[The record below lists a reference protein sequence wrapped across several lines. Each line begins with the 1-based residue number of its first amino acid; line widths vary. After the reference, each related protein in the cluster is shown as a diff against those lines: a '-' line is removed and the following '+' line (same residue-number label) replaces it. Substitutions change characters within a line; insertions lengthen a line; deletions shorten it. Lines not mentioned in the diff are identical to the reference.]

1 MGRYGSQG
9 ILKENMG
16 VGRMGATA
24 VEPSA
29 VSATS
34 LLLSE
39 LELASMKV
47 NSPLAFLTCLY

>member
-1 MGRYGSQG
+1 MDAKGSISGHDRTWVHMGGYGS
-9 ILKENMG
+9 ENMG
-16 VGRMGATA
+16 AGRMGATA

-39 LELASMKV
+39 LELASI
-47 NSPLAFLTCLY
+47 

>member
-1 MGRYGSQG
+1 
-9 ILKENMG
+9 
-16 VGRMGATA
+16 MGATA

-47 NSPLAFLTCLY
+47 ISPLAFLTFPS